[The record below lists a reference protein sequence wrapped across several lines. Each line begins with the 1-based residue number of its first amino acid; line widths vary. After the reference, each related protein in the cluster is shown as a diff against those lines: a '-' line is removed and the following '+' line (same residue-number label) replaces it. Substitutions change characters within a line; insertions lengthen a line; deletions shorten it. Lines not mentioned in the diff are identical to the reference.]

1 MKIRI
6 RWRTEYRY
14 EEEVSFSPHVFRLI
28 PRPDQ
33 FVSVGHVAFSTNA
46 GADVQQRKDI
56 FDNNVAA
63 CFYPDAGRE
72 LTAQLEMELLL
83 QEKDA
88 FHFLL
93 ESHATEFPFNYKLG
107 ELRLLAPYLDGG
119 VVSLPF
125 WQAERGPTVS
135 ALVAMNEAI
144 YKNIRYERRD
154 EGPARKPTETLALGV
169 GSCRDYA
176 VLLAAALRANGVA
189 ARLASGY
196 LCEFDDMEKRA
207 EGSLHAWT
215 EAYLPGAGWVGMDP
229 TNGVFCGE
237 NHIVTAVGCG
247 PEDIAPVSGSYFGER
262 VVASQMSATLEMFK
276 CDG

>member
-6 RWRTEYRY
+6 HWNTTYRY
-14 EEEVSFSPHVFRLI
+14 ETEVSFSPHVFRLF

-33 FVSVGHVAFSTNA
+33 FVTVGGVDFSTSPD
-46 GADVQQRKDI
+46 ADVQQRKDI

-63 CFYPDAGRE
+63 CFYPRPGRE
-72 LTAQLEMELLL
+72 LAAQLDMELELR
-83 QEKDA
+83 EKNA

-93 ESHATEFPFNYKLG
+93 ESHALEFPFDYKLS

-125 WQAERGPTVS
+125 WQPERGPTVP
-135 ALVAMNEAI
+135 ALVAMNDAI
-144 YKNIRYERRD
+144 FKNIKYERRD
-154 EGPARKPTETLALGV
+154 EGPARKPSETLALGV
-169 GSCRDYA
+169 GACRDYA

-196 LCEFDDMEKRA
+196 LCEFDAREKRA

-237 NHIVTAVGCG
+237 SHITAAVGCG
-247 PEDIAPVSGSYFGER
+247 PEDIAPVSGSYFGDR
-262 VVASQMSATLEMFK
+262 VVASNMEATLEMFK
-276 CDG
+276 CDE